1 MSEVGPSPFVIDDA
15 TGEQVPVV
23 QVEAVAAVSMAS
35 TMGASDMPPDA
46 SKRIEQAMAGAAAN
60 AIAAG
65 IGKPELIREAMLK
78 ARESVKLA
86 MKAEWRDFLSQ
97 QAAAQQEK

>member
-1 MSEVGPSPFVIDDA
+1 MSVGPSPFVIDDN

-23 QVEAVAAVSMAS
+23 QVEAVAAISMAS
-35 TMGASDMPPDA
+35 TMGQSDMPPDA
-46 SKRIEQAMAGAAAN
+46 GKRIEQAMAAAAQN

-65 IGKPELIREAMLK
+65 VSKPEKIREAMLK
-78 ARESVKLA
+78 ARESAKA
-86 MKAEWRDFLSQ
+86 TMKTEWRDFLSQ